1 MIYLDYNATTPIVP
15 SARTAMIEAFD
26 CLGNP
31 SSVHSYG
38 RATRKILE
46 TSREQ
51 VARYFAVPTRNV
63 TFTSGATEANNLI
76 IKGFKG
82 SLLVS
87 AVEHDSALRVRN
99 DTTYIPV
106 DEHGIIDF
114 AALEALL
121 KISRNPILVCVL
133 AVNNETGVIQPIA
146 EVLQICQKYHAH
158 LHVDAAQ
165 AVGKVGGRVG
175 GRVDDKAQLDWQSLP
190 SFTISAHKFG
200 GPKGIGAIII
210 NRPIPLSALIAGGGQ
225 ERGLRAGTENI
236 IGAVGLG
243 AALASFDFDWHS
255 LQPLQQRLEAGI
267 LKACPTATIF
277 GKNVKRVANT
287 TSVTMPN
294 VSSEVQLMHF
304 DLHAISVSS
313 GSACSSGKVKTSHV
327 LIAMGILEKI
337 AKCALR
343 ISTGW
348 TTTTQ
353 DIDQCIAVWTDL
365 FNTASQQTK

>member
-1 MIYLDYNATTPIVP
+1 MIYIDYNATTPIVP
-15 SARTAMIEAFD
+15 CARAAMIEAFD

-31 SSVHSYG
+31 SSVHGHG
-38 RATRKILE
+38 RETRKILE
-46 TSREQ
+46 NSREQ
-51 VARYFAVPTRNV
+51 VASYFDVPARNV

-82 SLLVS
+82 AVLVS
-87 AVEHDSALRVRN
+87 AVEHDSVLKIRN
-99 DTTYIPV
+99 DVTIIPV
-106 DEHGIIDF
+106 DEHGVVE
-114 AALEALL
+114 LEALEKL
-121 KISRNPILVCVL
+121 VAPNTLVCVL

-146 EVLQICQKYHAH
+146 EILQICKKHNAH

-165 AVGKVGGRVG
+165 AVGKTRI
-175 GRVDDKAQLDWQSLP
+175 DWATLP

-210 NRPIPLSALIAGGGQ
+210 NQPINLSALIEGGGQ

-236 IGAVGLG
+236 IGAVGMG
-243 AALASFDFDWHS
+243 AALSAFDFDWNT

-267 LKACPTATIF
+267 LKVCPQATIF
-277 GKNVKRVANT
+277 GKNANRVANT
-287 TSVTMPN
+287 TSIAMPN

-304 DLHAISVSS
+304 DLHNISISA

-327 LIAMGILEKI
+327 LTAMGIPKEV
-337 AKCALR
+337 AKCAIR

-348 TTTTQ
+348 TTTEN
-353 DIDQCIAVWTDL
+353 DIDQCIAVWAEL
-365 FNTASQQTK
+365 FKTQHTKRGIA